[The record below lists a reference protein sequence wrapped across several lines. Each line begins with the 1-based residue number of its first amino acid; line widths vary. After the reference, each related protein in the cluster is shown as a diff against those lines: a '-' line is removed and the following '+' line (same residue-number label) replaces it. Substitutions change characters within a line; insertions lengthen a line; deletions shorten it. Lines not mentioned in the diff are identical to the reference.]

1 MAPRSILIQKPHRN
15 AKVFTLTFNKDVGVF
30 SSLGLV
36 CYTVCKMPF
45 TVITEQFEALAGL

>member
-1 MAPRSILIQKPHRN
+1 MAPRSVSIQKPHRN
-15 AKVFTLTFNKDVGVF
+15 AKVFTLTANKDMGVF